1 LKAWK
6 INKKQLWSK
15 MMKTKYNKKRNTAF
29 IFEVLIREGTSA
41 ILQGDHDRKNVVV
54 KLIKKHF
61 VPESELYKH
70 LQCYQSL
77 YETAGL
83 DKKTCEK
90 IIREA
95 KLAHRVLDPH
105 GLFVSQTDLIND
117 VNKQLEPSVFNNFVP
132 NYKSLA
138 NIHKMFSTN
147 VSPKNSVILE
157 ELVLEQM
164 SRVDESEEQ
173 AEVDSVV
180 VEAFV
185 DKFNTK
191 YDSKLL
197 VEQKHLLNLYISS
210 FVDNS
215 LELKMFLNE
224 EIIRLKEKLLESREH
239 KDILSDQSMV
249 EKTQQVLGLLENFK
263 NTEADQNMLLTILKV
278 QQLVGEIEN
287 NASSN

>member
-1 LKAWK
+1 
-6 INKKQLWSK
+6 
-15 MMKTKYNKKRNTAF
+15 MKTKYNKKRNTAF
-29 IFEVLIREGTSA
+29 VFEALIREGTSA
-41 ILQGDHDRKNVVV
+41 ILQGDHDRKNTVV

-61 VPESELYKH
+61 APDSTLYKH

-77 YETAGL
+77 YETSGL
-83 DKKTCEK
+83 DRNTCEK
-90 IIREA
+90 IMREA

-117 VNKQLEPSVFNNFVP
+117 VNKELEPSVFNNFVP

-157 ELVLEQM
+157 ELVLEHM
-164 SRVDESEEQ
+164 SRTEEAEEQ
-173 AEVDSVV
+173 VEIDNVV
-180 VEAFV
+180 VESFV
-185 DKFNTK
+185 EKFNTK

-197 VEQKHLLNLYISS
+197 TEQKQLLNLYISS

-224 EIIRLKEKLLESREH
+224 EIARLKSSLLESRSQEE
-239 KDILSDQSMV
+239 IASDESMV
-249 EKTQQVLGLLENFK
+249 EKTEQVLELLENYK
-263 NTEADQNMLLTILKV
+263 DTEADQNMLLTILKV

-287 NASSN
+287 NAGSN

>member
-1 LKAWK
+1 
-6 INKKQLWSK
+6 
-15 MMKTKYNKKRNTAF
+15 MKTKYNKKRNTAF
-29 IFEVLIREGTSA
+29 VFEVLIREGTSA
-41 ILQGDHDRKNVVV
+41 ILQGDHDRKNTVV

-61 VPESELYKH
+61 APDSTLYKH

-77 YETAGL
+77 YETSGL
-83 DKKTCEK
+83 DRNTCEK
-90 IIREA
+90 IMREP

-117 VNKQLEPSVFNNFVP
+117 VNKELEPSVFNNFVP

-157 ELVLEQM
+157 ELVLEHM
-164 SRVDESEEQ
+164 SRTEEAEEQ
-173 AEVDSVV
+173 VEIDNVV
-180 VEAFV
+180 VESFV
-185 DKFNTK
+185 EKFNTK
-191 YDSKLL
+191 YDNKLL
-197 VEQKHLLNLYISS
+197 TEQKQLLNLYISS

-224 EIIRLKEKLLESREH
+224 EIARLKSSLLESRSQEE
-239 KDILSDQSMV
+239 IVSDESMV
-249 EKTQQVLGLLENFK
+249 EKTEQVLELLENYK
-263 NTEADQNMLLTILKV
+263 DTEADQNMLLTILKV

>member
-1 LKAWK
+1 
-6 INKKQLWSK
+6 
-15 MMKTKYNKKRNTAF
+15 MKTKYNKKRNTAF
-29 IFEVLIREGTSA
+29 VFEALIREGTSA
-41 ILQGDHDRKNVVV
+41 ILQGDHDRKNTVV

-61 VPESELYKH
+61 TPDSALYKH

-77 YETAGL
+77 YETSGL
-83 DKKTCEK
+83 ERKTCEK

-117 VNKQLEPSVFNNFVP
+117 VNKELEPTVFNNFVP

-147 VSPKNSVILE
+147 ISPKNLVILE
-157 ELVLEQM
+157 ELVLEHM
-164 SRVDESEEQ
+164 SRAEEIEEQ
-173 AEVDSVV
+173 IEVDNVV
-180 VEAFV
+180 VESFV
-185 DKFNTK
+185 EKFNTK

-197 VEQKHLLNLYISS
+197 TEQKELLNLYISS

-224 EIIRLKEKLLESREH
+224 EISRLKQILVESKNYE
-239 KDILSDQSMV
+239 DVSSDESMI
-249 EKTQQVLGLLENFK
+249 EKTEQVLELLENYK
-263 NTEADQNMLLTILKV
+263 NIEADQNMLLTILKV
-278 QQLVGEIEN
+278 QQLAGEIEN
-287 NASSN
+287 NAGSN

>member
-1 LKAWK
+1 
-6 INKKQLWSK
+6 
-15 MMKTKYNKKRNTAF
+15 MKTKYNKKRNTAF
-29 IFEVLIREGTSA
+29 VFEVLIREGTSA
-41 ILQGDHDRKNVVV
+41 ILQGDHDRKNTVV

-61 VPESELYKH
+61 APDSTLYKH

-77 YETAGL
+77 YETSGL
-83 DKKTCEK
+83 DRNTCEK
-90 IIREA
+90 IMREA

-117 VNKQLEPSVFNNFVP
+117 VNKELEPSVFNNFVP

-157 ELVLEQM
+157 ELVLEHM
-164 SRVDESEEQ
+164 SRTEEAEEQ
-173 AEVDSVV
+173 VEIDNVV
-180 VEAFV
+180 VESFV
-185 DKFNTK
+185 EKFNTK

-197 VEQKHLLNLYISS
+197 TEQKQLLNLYISS

-224 EIIRLKEKLLESREH
+224 EIARLKSSLLESRSQEE
-239 KDILSDQSMV
+239 IASDESMV
-249 EKTQQVLGLLENFK
+249 EKTEQVLELLENYK
-263 NTEADQNMLLTILKV
+263 DTEADQNMLLTILKV

-287 NASSN
+287 NAGSN

>member
-1 LKAWK
+1 
-6 INKKQLWSK
+6 
-15 MMKTKYNKKRNTAF
+15 MKTKYNKKRNTAF
-29 IFEVLIREGTSA
+29 VFEVLIREGTSA
-41 ILQGDHDRKNVVV
+41 ILQGDHDRKNTVV

-61 VPESELYKH
+61 APDSTLYKH

-77 YETAGL
+77 YETSGL
-83 DKKTCEK
+83 DRNTCEK
-90 IIREA
+90 IMREA

-117 VNKQLEPSVFNNFVP
+117 VNKELEPSVFNNFVP

-157 ELVLEQM
+157 ELVLEHM
-164 SRVDESEEQ
+164 SRTEEAEEQ
-173 AEVDSVV
+173 VEIDNVV
-180 VEAFV
+180 VESFV
-185 DKFNTK
+185 EKFNTK
-191 YDSKLL
+191 YDNKLL
-197 VEQKHLLNLYISS
+197 TEQKQLLNLYISS

-224 EIIRLKEKLLESREH
+224 EIARLKSSLLESRSQEE
-239 KDILSDQSMV
+239 IVSDESMV
-249 EKTQQVLGLLENFK
+249 EKTEQVLELLENYK
-263 NTEADQNMLLTILKV
+263 DTEADQNMLLTILKV